1 MGKYLILITTS
12 PVLKIIG
19 NHICLHIGQ
28 EYNYLIDGGHAKHLS
43 NILSCMDEYART
55 EHGIPLHGIIVTH
68 PDGDHLNGITKLLE
82 RHRQEFYND
91 YNVVIT
97 EAFYWRSKQD
107 VCTRFLKLMDRLYH
121 KRDIIGVA
129 KCLSPGP
136 GLNCYFP
143 KESGCLLRCRARDD
157 TVRRIQPSE
166 IFTKEAPKQVDANET
181 STLTVI
187 NQSER
192 KYDAV
197 LTGDSTTR
205 EILPLVEGKEIG
217 IFQVPH
223 HGSLLNSKLKDREKL
238 VEYSGQYNL
247 SIVHNNEVKEIL
259 LFYSTFRAQ
268 CYLISAGG
276 TESYK
281 HPHPFVI
288 QGIIL
293 ANSLRHHECVIVLT
307 NSRGLNS
314 EKLKQ
319 LHRLA
324 PQWTQYVKI
333 HHLDDVFIT
342 EQHHTSLRPESCI
355 GDVRASTVEWT
366 PEGYINRTKITLPVK
381 LTINDH
387 RPLERNRFTEK
398 STVEIT
404 VQEKLKFSAHIIC
417 IPLPHNPRTGDSINC
432 CYVIEESIAS
442 EVCLSKAL
450 FLLDNDE
457 RIRSLSR
464 AKKYILFQYI
474 NNEWEKKQL
483 PATVQD
489 RSRQDSPCHIPY
501 DSIHLLWPTNDS
513 STPISLA
520 SPHQRTNACA
530 SSIQREQNISPQTPS
545 SHTPHQS
552 TTSVQ
557 PVQNIS
563 PQSPPIRIQ
572 HRSVQPVQRVPPPN
586 HIPPQRET
594 SAQARQNIPPQTPP
608 SSVQHRHRRV
618 QPAQTISSQIPPS
631 NISHQS
637 GGSLQ
642 PAQAAISPSTPPS
655 RISHSV
661 HPEQNTQSFQI
672 PPSFSPHQSSSLQS
686 AQAIAPPSHIPHPS
700 IYSGQQVQNTSAGF
714 IQPQNVN
721 VPQPVQQFSPHIPPS
736 HIPQQ
741 NVNPAGFSPLLSAN
755 SVQPVQLFAP
765 QIPPSHTPQQNVT
778 CFQPVLGF
786 SQQTSP
792 YNVQQLP
799 HSFSSLQIGSERATA
814 ATNNYGAVH
823 IPQPRLQPT
832 QYSTARPL
840 PAQNYSDYQSPTK
853 GCGCKKIGCSD
864 NRCGC
869 KRQGSYCGPNCLC
882 IDCKNKQSYSFH
894 QTQSPPRAMPGQNIS
909 VRTVASPSNV
919 CGCTTGCGTMRCGCK
934 KKGMRCG
941 PACKCKS
948 TYSNC
953 VN

>member
-1 MGKYLILITTS
+1 MFAY
-12 PVLKIIG
+12 
-19 NHICLHIGQ
+19 IGQ

-43 NILSCMDEYART
+43 NVLSCMDEYGVKR
-55 EHGIPLHGIIVTH
+55 EHGIQLHGIIVTH
-68 PDGDHLNGITKLLE
+68 PDVDHLNGITKLLE
-82 RHRQEFYND
+82 RHRQEFRND
-91 YNVVIT
+91 YDVVIT

-121 KRDIIGVA
+121 KRDTSGVA
-129 KCLSPGP
+129 ICLSPGP

-143 KESGCLLRCRARDD
+143 KESGCSLRCRARDD
-157 TVRRIQPSE
+157 TVRPSAVDKPLVRRIQPSE
-166 IFTKEAPKQVDANET
+166 TFTKEAPKQVDANET
-181 STLTVI
+181 STLTVV

-192 KYDAV
+192 KCDAV

-205 EILPLVEGKEIG
+205 EIMPLVEGKEIG

-223 HGSLLNSKLKDREKL
+223 HGSSLNSRLKDRGKL

-281 HPHPFVI
+281 HPHPFVM

-293 ANSLRHHECVIVLT
+293 ANSLRHYECVIVLT

-342 EQHHTSLRPESCI
+342 EQHHTSLHPESCI
-355 GDVRASTVEWT
+355 NDVRANTVEWT

-381 LTINDH
+381 LTSIDH
-387 RPLERNRFTEK
+387 RPLERNRFIEK
-398 STVEIT
+398 STVEIIIQKT
-404 VQEKLKFSAHIIC
+404 LKFSAHIIC
-417 IPLPHNPRTGDSINC
+417 IPLPHNPRSGDSINC

-457 RIRSLSR
+457 KIRSLSR
-464 AKKYILFQYI
+464 AKKYVLFQYI

-489 RSRQDSPCHIPY
+489 RSPQASPCHIPY
-501 DSIHLLWPTNDS
+501 DSIHLLWSTNDS
-513 STPISLA
+513 ATQISPA
-520 SPHQRTNACA
+520 PSPSPHQRINSCA
-530 SSIQREQNISPQTPS
+530 SSLQREQNSSPQTPS
-545 SHTPHQS
+545 SRTPQRS

-572 HRSVQPVQRVPPPN
+572 YRSAQPAQRVTPPN

-594 SAQARQNIPPQTPP
+594 SAPARQNVPPQTPP
-608 SSVQHRHRRV
+608 SSVQHRHRRIQPV
-618 QPAQTISSQIPPS
+618 QTTSSQTPPS
-631 NISHQS
+631 IIPHQS
-637 GGSLQ
+637 GTSLQ
-642 PAQAAISPSTPPS
+642 PAQAAISPLTPPS
-655 RISHSV
+655 RISHPESV
-661 HPEQNTQSFQI
+661 HSVQQEQNTQSFQI
-672 PPSFSPHQSSSLQS
+672 PPSFSPHQSSSPQLV
-686 AQAIAPPSHIPHPS
+686 QAIAPPSHIPHQS
-700 IYSGQQVQNTSAGF
+700 IYSDQQVQNISVGF
-714 IQPQNVN
+714 IAPQNVN
-721 VPQPVQQFSPHIPPS
+721 IPQPVQQFSS

-741 NVNPAGFSPLLSAN
+741 NVDSAGFSLLPSTN
-755 SVQPVQLFAP
+755 FLQTVQLFSP

-778 CFQPVLGF
+778 CFQPALGF
-786 SQQTSP
+786 SQQISP
-792 YNVQQLP
+792 YSVQQLP
-799 HSFSSLQIGSERATA
+799 QSFSSLQIGSEGATA
-814 ATNNYGAVH
+814 ATNNYGEVH
-823 IPQPRLQPT
+823 IPQHRSQPT
-832 QYSTARPL
+832 QYSTARPS
-840 PAQNYSDYQSPTK
+840 PAAQNFSEYQSPTK

-869 KRQGSYCGPNCLC
+869 RKQGSFCGPNCQC
-882 IDCKNKQSYSFH
+882 IDCKNNQLYSFH
-894 QTQSPPRAMPGQNIS
+894 QAQSPPRVTPGQNIS
-909 VRTVASPSNV
+909 VRTVASPSKG
-919 CGCTTGCGTMRCGCK
+919 CGCKTGCGTMRCGCK
-934 KKGMRCG
+934 KKGVSCG
-941 PACKCKS
+941 PGCKCKN